1 MIVLDDDCQPETDIP
16 VCPPPDAT
24 LKKPRIELPA
34 GSVDTHAHVFG
45 RLGKYPL
52 SPQRG
57 YTPVESRLDTL
68 LEMHAAMGVDRLVLT
83 QPSVYGTDNSAML
96 DAIARFPDRIRG
108 VVAVGPDVT
117 DREFEDFH
125 AKGIRGVRV
134 NLVDKGGMPFAS
146 INEFCRFA
154 ERLQPFGWH
163 LELLIHVHEFPDLRN
178 TLEKLPVDVS
188 VGHLGYMKTSER
200 IDHPG
205 FQDFLNLV
213 RDGHC
218 WVKLTGTYRI
228 TTSDQTP
235 YLDVTPV
242 AQALIEANQDRM
254 IWGTDW
260 PHVATYGCMP
270 NDADLVD
277 QVLDWTAEPAIHQKI
292 FVDNPVDL
300 YGF

>member
-1 MIVLDDDCQPETDIP
+1 MPQDLPQTDIP
-16 VCPPPDAT
+16 VCPPPDAEF
-24 LKKPRIELPA
+24 KKPRIKLPA

-45 RLGKYPL
+45 SQDEYPL
-52 SPQRG
+52 SPHRG
-57 YTPVESRLDTL
+57 YTPREAHLDTL
-68 LEMHAAMGVDRLVLT
+68 LEMHATFGVDRLVLT

-96 DAIARFPDRIRG
+96 DAIAKYPDRTRG
-108 VVAVGPDVT
+108 VVAVGPEVT
-117 DREFEDFH
+117 DKGLEDFH

-146 INEFCRFA
+146 IEEVCRFA
-154 ERLQPFGWH
+154 ERLKPFGWH
-163 LELLIHVHEFPDLRN
+163 LELLIHVHEFPDIRD
-178 TLEKLPVDVS
+178 TLGKLPIDIS
-188 VGHLGYMKTSER
+188 VGHLGYMKTSES
-200 IDHPG
+200 ISHPG

-218 WVKLTGTYRI
+218 WVKLTGMYRI

-235 YLDVTPV
+235 YLDVTPI
-242 AQALIEANQDRM
+242 AQALIEANQDRL

-260 PHVATYGCMP
+260 PHVATYGFMP

-277 QVLDWTAEPAIHQKI
+277 HMLDWTTNTAIHKKI
-292 FVDNPVDL
+292 FVDNPVKL